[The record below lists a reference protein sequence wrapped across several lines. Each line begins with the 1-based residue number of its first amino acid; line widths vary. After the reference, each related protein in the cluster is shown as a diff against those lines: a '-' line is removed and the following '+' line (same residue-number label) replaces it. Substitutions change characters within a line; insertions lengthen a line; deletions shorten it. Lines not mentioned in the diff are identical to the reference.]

1 MTVLAEVQLKMH
13 HTSKTLMVSYS
24 SNFLIKRFFIL
35 DDESVF
41 ANKHIQYSA
50 AFMPISGAI
59 LKLVSLQSKST
70 GLTNSSSL
78 GFEMDR

>member
-1 MTVLAEVQLKMH
+1 MTVPAEVQLKMH
-13 HTSKTLMVSYS
+13 HTSKTLMASYS

-50 AFMPISGAI
+50 VFTSISGVI
-59 LKLVSLQSKST
+59 LKLISFQPKST

-78 GFEMDR
+78 